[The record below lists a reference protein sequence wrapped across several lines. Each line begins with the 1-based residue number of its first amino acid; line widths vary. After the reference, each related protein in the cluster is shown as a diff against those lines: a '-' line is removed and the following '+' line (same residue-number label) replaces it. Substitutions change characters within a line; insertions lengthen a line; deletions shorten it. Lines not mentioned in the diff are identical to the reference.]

1 MCRPDIQ
8 AADTKPLVTITG
20 VSGFLGSQT
29 CLVFLKDGK
38 YRVRGTVRNV
48 SNPAKIDP
56 LRKAFG
62 KYFEQLELVEADLL
76 DEQSIVNA
84 IAGSTYVIHTASP
97 FYFTQQTKEEL
108 IKPAV
113 NGTLAVMKACQQ
125 HGTVKRVV
133 ITSSVAAVASV
144 ADEDKPKNGA
154 LFDETYWSNPDRPG
168 GISPYFE
175 SKTLAERAAWEF
187 QAALPESEKF
197 EIATI
202 NPVFVMGPSICAGDG
217 TSEAWMASALD
228 GSKTKIPGGA
238 TSFVDVRDC
247 AIAHLRAMEIP
258 EAANKRFLLVEG
270 QHYAKE
276 AYEILAAKYNPQGYK
291 VPTEEEPRRPADIAN
306 SNERSRKVLGIEY
319 IPFAT
324 TVTDMVDSMIAAG
337 KIKVKA

>member
-1 MCRPDIQ
+1 M
-8 AADTKPLVTITG
+8 G
-20 VSGFLGSQT
+20 
-29 CLVFLKDGK
+29 
-38 YRVRGTVRNV
+38 
-48 SNPAKIDP
+48 
-56 LRKAFG
+56 
-62 KYFEQLELVEADLL
+62 
-76 DEQSIVNA
+76 
-84 IAGSTYVIHTASP
+84 
-97 FYFTQQTKEEL
+97 
-108 IKPAV
+108 

-247 AIAHLRAMEIP
+247 AIAHLKAMEIP
-258 EAANKRFLLVEG
+258 EAANKRFPRGRTALREG
-270 QHYAKE
+270 GIRA
-276 AYEILAAKYNPQGYK
+276 
-291 VPTEEEPRRPADIAN
+291 TC
-306 SNERSRKVLGIEY
+306 RKVQ
-319 IPFAT
+319 P
-324 TVTDMVDSMIAAG
+324 AG
-337 KIKVKA
+337 LQGSNRRRTKKAR